1 VPGCRTRGRLAAVPF
16 FDGGEIL
23 AIVTLRELLDAG
35 VHYGHRTSR
44 RNPKMDRFIFGKR
57 NAIHIIDLRETIRGL
72 IKATRFLFRAG
83 EEGRQVLLVGTKR
96 QAASVVGDCAARA
109 RMPHV
114 NNRWLGG
121 TLTNFRTIR
130 SRLGRLEELEA
141 LEETGE
147 INNYSKKMIASLQRE
162 KRKIKEN
169 LEGIRS
175 MNRLPGA
182 LIVIDPRREK
192 IAVYEAFKL
201 GIPVVALIDTD
212 SDPEPVDIP
221 IPGNDDAIRS
231 IQLVT
236 DKLTD
241 AYVAGRSSYM
251 GGADAKPEPGAARA
265 AAQPAAA
272 SEIQSPPEETAE
284 APSREESAG
293 AAETRE

>member
-1 VPGCRTRGRLAAVPF
+1 M
-16 FDGGEIL
+16 

-44 RNPKMDRFIFGKR
+44 RNPKMDRYIFGKR
-57 NAIHIIDLRETIRGL
+57 NAIHILDLRETIRGL
-72 IKATRFLFRAG
+72 IKASRFLFRIA
-83 EEGRQVLLVGTKR
+83 EDGRPVLLVGTKR
-96 QAASVVGDCAARA
+96 QAAGVVQDCAERA
-109 RMPHV
+109 QIPYVSH
-114 NNRWLGG
+114 RWLGG

-130 SRLGRLEELEA
+130 SRLGRHEELEA

-147 INNYSKKMIASLQRE
+147 INSYSKKMIASLQRE

-192 IAVYEAFKL
+192 IAVYEAYKL
-201 GIPVVALIDTD
+201 GIPVVSLIDTD
-212 SDPEPVDIP
+212 SDPALVDIA

-231 IQLVT
+231 IQLVA

-251 GGADAKPEPGAARA
+251 GGADAKPDPGAARA
-265 AAQPAAA
+265 AAQPAAEPKA
-272 SEIQSPPEETAE
+272 APEVQPPAE
-284 APSREESAG
+284 AAEPEAPEAEKSDE
-293 AAETRE
+293 AAATKE